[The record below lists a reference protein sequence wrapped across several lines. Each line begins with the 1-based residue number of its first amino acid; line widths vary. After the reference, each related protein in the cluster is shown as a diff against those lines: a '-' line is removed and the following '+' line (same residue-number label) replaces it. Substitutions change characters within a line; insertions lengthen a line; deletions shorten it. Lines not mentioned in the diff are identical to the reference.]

1 MGTQLC
7 HVLLDPNTT
16 HRDVFTYVVYLYV
29 LCHVW
34 HVCRPLLHAL
44 VYAAVVCCAGAPI
57 YGNELTFDV
66 DLVCFLLFLSFYKY
80 FSLLI
85 IFNYCM
91 YFKNQGLRFV

>member
-1 MGTQLC
+1 M
-7 HVLLDPNTT
+7 HNFDHDPLPSRARARFPLVPLRTMS
-16 HRDVFTYVVYLYV
+16 RLA
-29 LCHVW
+29 
-34 HVCRPLLHAL
+34 RMPLLHAL
-44 VYAAVVCCAGAPI
+44 VYAAVACCAGAPI
-57 YGNELTFDV
+57 YGNEQTFDV